1 MAQYPIMF
9 GLLIIGAFA
18 TLAYGFY
25 ATFFAHPGASAPA
38 IERLPGEASESPTA

>member
-9 GLLIIGAFA
+9 VMLNIGAFA

-25 ATFFAHPGASAPA
+25 VTFFAHPGAPAPA
-38 IERLPGEASESPTA
+38 IERLPGEESESPAA